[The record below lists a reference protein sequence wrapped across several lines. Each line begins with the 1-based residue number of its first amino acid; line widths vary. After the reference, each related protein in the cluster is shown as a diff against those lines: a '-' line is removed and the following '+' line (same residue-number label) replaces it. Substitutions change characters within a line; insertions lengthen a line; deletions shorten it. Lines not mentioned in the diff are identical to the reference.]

1 MIEKI
6 IIRHLKS
13 ALNVAPYMEYPET
26 PPGNFVVVKKTGG
39 GESNK
44 VYSATVAVQ
53 SIATTLVGAAELN
66 EQVKSA
72 MSTLANDPQVGS
84 VSLNSDY
91 NFTDPATKRYRY
103 QAVFDIKHY

>member
-6 IIRHLKS
+6 IIKHLKT
-13 ALNVAPYMEYPET
+13 ALNVAPYMEYPES
-26 PPGNFVVVKKTGG
+26 PSGSFVVVEKTSG
-39 GESNK
+39 GESNQIH
-44 VYSATVAVQ
+44 SATIAVQ
-53 SIATTLVGAAELN
+53 SVAKTLVAAAELN

-72 MSTLANDPQVGS
+72 MSTLVEEPEVGS

-91 NFTDPATKRYRY
+91 NFTDSATKRYRY